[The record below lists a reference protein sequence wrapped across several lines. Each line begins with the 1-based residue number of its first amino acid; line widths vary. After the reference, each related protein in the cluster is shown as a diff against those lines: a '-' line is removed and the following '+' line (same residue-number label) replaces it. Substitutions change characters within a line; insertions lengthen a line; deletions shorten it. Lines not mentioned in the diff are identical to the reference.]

1 MLTIL
6 PSHLTDTLYHT
17 HVAAALLL
25 FLFFVVF
32 AGFYMMSMVLG
43 LVGDLFAEESAANL
57 LQRSSVLFTATPSW
71 HARLRGSQGED
82 AR

>member
-1 MLTIL
+1 M
-6 PSHLTDTLYHT
+6 
-17 HVAAALLL
+17 L

-57 LQRSSVLFTATPSW
+57 FQRSSLWSNAMPSS
-71 HARLRGSQGED
+71 HARLPGSQREVD
-82 AR
+82 CHVI